1 LVEVDGVVEDDDDD
15 EDDDEELN
23 GISSQCV
30 VELDAE
36 ERTDLFDFVELF
48 IFVFEIVTELILL
61 L

>member
-1 LVEVDGVVEDDDDD
+1 LDEVDGVVEDDDDD
-15 EDDDEELN
+15 DDDEELK

-48 IFVFEIVTELILL
+48 IFLFVIVTELLL
-61 L
+61 

>member
-1 LVEVDGVVEDDDDD
+1 LDEVDGVVEDDDDD
-15 EDDDEELN
+15 DDEELK

-48 IFVFEIVTELILL
+48 IFLFVIVTELLL
-61 L
+61 